1 MMSGEELR
9 EMFAKQSKDMATMN
23 SHMDKLYTKLDSITE
38 DNTDSNNVVQTH
50 MTDVQEQIRGLKSSI
65 EDTGITFENRFVQLE
80 GKFNQFQ
87 ENALSSII
95 TTKEDIT
102 DAVKPM
108 IEEMVPKI
116 KDEVKKDILVP
127 LKAT

>member
-87 ENALSSII
+87 EKALSSII

-102 DAVKPM
+102 DAVQPM
-108 IEEMVPKI
+108 IEERC
-116 KDEVKKDILVP
+116 
-127 LKAT
+127 LKLKMK